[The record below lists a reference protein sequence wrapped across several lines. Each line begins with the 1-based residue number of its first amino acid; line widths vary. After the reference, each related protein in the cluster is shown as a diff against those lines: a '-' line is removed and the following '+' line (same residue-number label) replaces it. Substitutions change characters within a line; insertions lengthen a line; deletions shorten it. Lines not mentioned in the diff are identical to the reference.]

1 MHVWHS
7 LDKPPALHS
16 NVTTLGAATPAPADA
31 GLNLDD
37 KG

>member
-1 MHVWHS
+1 MQKETDINTKK
-7 LDKPPALHS
+7 LGT
-16 NVTTLGAATPAPADA
+16 VTTAPADA